1 MVYQALC
8 SIQGKDN
15 HACLSLA
22 WAQAK
27 IAGTLRAGKYGF
39 LVKIG
44 MNDQHD
50 TSSVDRLAKTIVLVG
65 LMGAGKSCIG
75 RRLAARLDVPFVDA
89 DLEIEKAA
97 GLTIAEIFEKYGE
110 AYFRDGER
118 RVMTRLLHGDP
129 CVLASGGGAFIDAE
143 TRKLIKD
150 KAASLWLRA
159 ELDTLV
165 ARTKGRSHRPLLNSG
180 DPRET
185 LQNLMDTRYPI
196 YAEADVAVDT
206 GIDNPN
212 VTASR
217 ALEALEKHLG
227 ITLATVS

>member
-1 MVYQALC
+1 
-8 SIQGKDN
+8 
-15 HACLSLA
+15 
-22 WAQAK
+22 
-27 IAGTLRAGKYGF
+27 
-39 LVKIG
+39 
-44 MNDQHD
+44 MNDQRD
-50 TSSVDRLAKTIVLVG
+50 PSPAGQLPKTIVLVG

-89 DLEIEKAA
+89 DAEIEKAA
-97 GLTIAEIFEKYGE
+97 GLSIAEIFEKYGE

-118 RVMTRLLHGDP
+118 RVMTRLLQGEP
-129 CVLASGGGAFIDAE
+129 CILAAGGGAFLDDE

-150 KAASLWLRA
+150 KALSLWLRA

-185 LQNLMDTRYPI
+185 LQRLMDARYPV

-206 GIDNPN
+206 GLDNPN
-212 VTASR
+212 VTAAR
-217 ALEALEKHLG
+217 ALDALEKHLG
-227 ITLATVS
+227 TSLDAAP